1 MIASPHVRAHDHIHV
16 WWGVG
21 LPQGNIGRILE
32 VFILPPPPLPL
43 SLCTPWRINSRR
55 ANREDGRVCTFVL
68 PKLEVTRTKRSVKIL
83 PSTRGRLFHRFST
96 FRNHCHETW
105 TRINL
110 PTCRLVYYR
119 QNPKRHTALSR
130 LPLSRTYIHV
140 ASFRVSADVVDRF
153 DSQAPVSKEK
163 RTRDWEGAKQHA
175 GLQRRQ
181 ITGFDRSNTPET

>member
-32 VFILPPPPLPL
+32 VFILPPPPYHFAPPDE
-43 SLCTPWRINSRR
+43 SIRAEQTEKMDEFAHLCFLR
-55 ANREDGRVCTFVL
+55 
-68 PKLEVTRTKRSVKIL
+68 EVTRTKRSVKIL